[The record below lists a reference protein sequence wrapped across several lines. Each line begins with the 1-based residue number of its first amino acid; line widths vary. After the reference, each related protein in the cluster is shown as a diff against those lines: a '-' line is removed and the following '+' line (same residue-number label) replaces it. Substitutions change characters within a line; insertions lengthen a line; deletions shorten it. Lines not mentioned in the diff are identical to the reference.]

1 MCTPGRCAFLW
12 IAGIVAYANL
22 SVLDSLAQ
30 TYPVKPLRIIVGFA
44 AGGGADTTAR
54 MLAQK
59 LPEHLGQPTVIE
71 NRTGAS
77 GAIANKRVATPA
89 DGYTLLLITAADT
102 IQPALRKLPYELAA
116 CWT

>member
-12 IAGIVAYANL
+12 IAGIVAYTNS

-44 AGGGADTTAR
+44 AGGGADTMAH

-59 LPEHLGQPTVIE
+59 LPEFSW
-71 NRTGAS
+71 RCAS
-77 GAIANKRVATPA
+77 FRMS
-89 DGYTLLLITAADT
+89 
-102 IQPALRKLPYELAA
+102 
-116 CWT
+116 